1 MNIGQQIIGEIVKQ
15 GMVQIAHPDP
25 SESHVLVW
33 KENAADQLAGLV
45 MNSVGKR
52 IEELESALD
61 QTLCCSNGHFN
72 PLMKCGCYQK
82 AHDTLEKKP

>member
-25 SESHVLVW
+25 AESHVLVW

-52 IEELESALD
+52 IEELEAALD
-61 QTLCCSNGHFN
+61 QTLCCSNGHYN
-72 PLMKCGCYQK
+72 PLMKCDCYQK
-82 AHDTLEKKP
+82 AHDTMERKI